1 MGGKEVKMG
10 HDLVKKRNEVLR
22 GRCDSFVVETNVH
35 YPADINLLFDAMRN
49 VITLTGRLCDAHDDS
64 SWRQHRYNVGHVKRA
79 MRKAQMKKR
88 EGGKTEVQREKRQ
101 LEVVAA
107 NREYIAISAH
117 YIAKAKD
124 TLSTLGKQKNLL
136 LCLEI
141 KTKPLWPMRT
151 VKLPRSIDG

>member
-107 NREYIAISAH
+107 NREYRIYCDFSALYSQGERH
-117 YIAKAKD
+117 VID
-124 TLSTLGKQKNLL
+124 TWKTEESVTLFG
-136 LCLEI
+136 
-141 KTKPLWPMRT
+141 
-151 VKLPRSIDG
+151 D